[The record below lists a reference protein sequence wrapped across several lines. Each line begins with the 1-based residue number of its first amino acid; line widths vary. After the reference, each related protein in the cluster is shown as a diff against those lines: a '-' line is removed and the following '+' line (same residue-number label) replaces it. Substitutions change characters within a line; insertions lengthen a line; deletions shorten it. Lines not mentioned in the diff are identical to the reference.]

1 MKVKSVVK
9 IMNFHSLLRVN
20 SARRKADKL
29 NKYEIELSN
38 MIGTILNNRNLL
50 LDKKVLVP
58 PKNKK
63 NLVIYIGN
71 DYGFCANFNTLI
83 NNAILADKESDK
95 IIIGKKLTTN
105 TENIIKYLDKENYYQ
120 DSVEINKY
128 ILDSLINFK
137 YTEIKVIYNHY
148 YNVNNLSLVEKT
160 IFPLA
165 SNEKNKNKDYYID
178 DFIIEGNIN
187 AILINLVSL
196 YISYEIQI
204 AESSSWA
211 AENVMRQMVT
221 KESLDKIERI
231 ETEKKNL
238 ERKNKKNIA
247 FKKIIENS
255 NYILKREEK

>member
-29 NKYEIELSN
+29 NKYEVELSN
-38 MIGTILNNRNLL
+38 MIETILNNRNLL
-50 LDKKVLVP
+50 LDKKSLVP

-63 NLVIYIGN
+63 SLIIYIGN
-71 DYGFCANFNTLI
+71 DYGFCANFNTAI
-83 NNAILADKESDK
+83 NNIILNDKQNDK

-105 TENIIKYLDKENYYQ
+105 TENIVKYMDKENFYE

-148 YNVNNLSLVEKT
+148 YNVNKLELVEKT
-160 IFPLA
+160 IFPL
-165 SNEKNKNKDYYID
+165 EPKNKTKNKDKYID

-187 AILINLVSL
+187 DILINLVSL

-231 ETEKKNL
+231 EEEEKNL
-238 ERKNKKNIA
+238 ERKNKKNIS